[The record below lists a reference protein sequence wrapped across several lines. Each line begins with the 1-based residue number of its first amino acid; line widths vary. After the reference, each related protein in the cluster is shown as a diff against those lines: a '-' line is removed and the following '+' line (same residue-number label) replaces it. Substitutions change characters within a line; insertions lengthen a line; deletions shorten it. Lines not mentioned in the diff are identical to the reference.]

1 MHNFEKRFGELVI
14 QYRWLVILAS
24 FLLVGL
30 MASGAQHLSM
40 TTNYR
45 VFFSE
50 DNPQRMAFEALENT
64 YTKNDNVMFVL
75 APDDGVVFSKRVM
88 EAVHELTEK
97 AWQIPYSS
105 RVDSLSNYQHT
116 EAEGDDLL
124 VEDLVE
130 DPQALTDERLTY
142 IKGIALNEPLLIYR
156 LISDKAHVTAINVT
170 VQLPGINE
178 ATETPEVVKF
188 SRELAAEIQA
198 KYPFIKIYMTGM
210 VMMNN
215 SFSEASQNDMQSLV
229 PLSFLI
235 MMVMLL
241 IMLRGFAGT
250 IITMFV
256 IIMSIVAAMGA
267 GGHIGYPITPPS
279 ATAPTV
285 ILTVAIANSVHV
297 LVTFYHMMREGM
309 QKVPAM
315 IESLRINLQPVFL
328 ASVTTAIGFLS
339 MNFSD
344 VPPFNHLGN
353 FVAIGVLMS
362 FLLSVTF
369 LPAVISLLPVRVRVH
384 HEKGD
389 RLMIWLGD
397 FVVNNRRRLL
407 PSMTLLVV
415 VLIAFIP
422 RNELNDV
429 FLEYFDDSI
438 AFRTDTDFTVNNLT
452 GMYLIDFSV
461 ESSEP
466 GGISDPG
473 FLNEVEEFANWFR
486 AQPETIHVNVITD
499 IMRRLNRNMHGDD
512 DAWYELPDQRDLA
525 AQYLL
530 MYEMSL
536 PYGLDLN
543 NQINVDKSAT
553 RMVVTLHT
561 LSTNDMLELEQRS
574 NKWLEEK
581 SNFIKSAEA
590 SGPTMMFAHIGKR
603 NIVSMLG
610 GTTMALILISLILI
624 LALRSFKLGLT
635 SMVPNLI
642 PAAMGFGIWGLLV
655 GEVGLALSVV
665 TSMTLGIVVD
675 DTVHYMSKYRR
686 ARVEKGYDP
695 EAAVRYAFINVG
707 RALMIT
713 TIVLVSGFLVLA
725 LSAFKLNSGMG
736 LLTSLVIAIALI
748 ADFLLLPPLL
758 MKLEEK
764 SYEKERAAADPAV

>member
-1 MHNFEKRFGELVI
+1 MHEFERRFGELVI
-14 QYRWLVILAS
+14 QYRWLVIIACL
-24 FLLVGL
+24 LLVGF
-30 MASGAQHLSM
+30 MASGAKHLSM

-64 YTKNDNVMFVL
+64 YTKNDNVMFVI
-75 APDDGVVFSKRVM
+75 APEDGNVFSKKVM
-88 EAVHELTEK
+88 EAVYELSEK
-97 AWQIPYSS
+97 SWQVPYSS
-105 RVDSLSNYQHT
+105 RVDSLTNYQHT

-130 DPQALTDERLTY
+130 DPALLTEERLAY
-142 IKGIALNEPLLIYR
+142 IRQVAVNEPLLRHR
-156 LISDKAHVTAINVT
+156 LVSDRAHVTAVNVT

-178 ATETPEVVKF
+178 ATETPEVVAF
-188 SRELAAEIQA
+188 TRNLAAEIEA

-215 SFSEASQNDMQSLV
+215 SFSEASQNDMKTLV

-235 MMVMLL
+235 MMLMLL
-241 IMLRGFAGT
+241 LMIRGFAGT
-250 IITMFV
+250 ALTMVV
-256 IIMSIVAAMGA
+256 IILSVIAAMGA

-279 ATAPTV
+279 AIAPTI

-297 LVTFYHMMREGM
+297 LVTFYHYMREGM
-309 QKVPAM
+309 DKIAAM
-315 IESLRINLQPVFL
+315 IESMRVNLQPVFL
-328 ASVTTAIGFLS
+328 TSLTTSIGFMS

-353 FVAIGVLMS
+353 MVAIGVMMS
-362 FLLSVTF
+362 FVLAVTF
-369 LPAVISLLPVRVRVH
+369 LPAVISLLPVKVRVH

-389 RLMIWLGD
+389 RLMLSIGN
-397 FVVNNRRRLL
+397 FVVNNRRKLL
-407 PSMTLLVV
+407 PGMTLLVV
-415 VLIAFIP
+415 VLVSFLP

-429 FLEYFDDSI
+429 FLEYFDETI
-438 AFRTDTDFTVNNLT
+438 QFRNDTDFTVKNLT

-461 ESSEP
+461 ESAEP
-466 GGISDPG
+466 GGISNPE
-473 FLNEVEEFANWFR
+473 FLQEVEDFANWFR
-486 AQPETIHVNVITD
+486 EQPETLHVNVFTD
-499 IMRRLNRNMHGDD
+499 IMKRLNRNMHGDN
-512 DAWYELPDQRDLA
+512 DAMYKLPDERNLS

-553 RMVVTLHT
+553 RMVVTLRT
-561 LSTNDMLELEQRS
+561 LSTNQMIALEKRS
-574 NKWLEEK
+574 SQWLQENAE
-581 SNFIKSAEA
+581 FIKAAAA

-603 NIVSMLG
+603 NIISMLA
-610 GTTMALILISLILI
+610 GTTIALIMISMILI
-624 LALRSFKLGLT
+624 IALRSFKLGLT
-635 SMVPNLI
+635 SMVPNLV
-642 PAAMGFGIWGLLV
+642 PAAMGFGIWGMLV

-675 DTVHYMSKYRR
+675 DTVHFMSKFQR
-686 ARVEKGYDP
+686 ARRESGLNS
-695 EAAVRYAFINVG
+695 EQAVRYAFTSVG
-707 RALMIT
+707 RALVT
-713 TIVLVSGFLVLA
+713 TSVVLIAGFLVLA
-725 LSAFKLNSGMG
+725 LSSFKLNSGMG
-736 LLTSLVIAIALI
+736 LLTALVIALALI

-764 SYEKERAAADPAV
+764 SNEKDTAVAPAS

>member
-1 MHNFEKRFGELVI
+1 MHEFERRFGELVI
-14 QYRWLVILAS
+14 QYRWLVIIACL
-24 FLLVGL
+24 LLVGF
-30 MASGAQHLSM
+30 MASGAKHLSM

-64 YTKNDNVMFVL
+64 YTKNDNVMFVI
-75 APDDGVVFSKRVM
+75 APEDGNVFSKKVM
-88 EAVHELTEK
+88 EAVYELTEK
-97 AWQIPYSS
+97 SWQVPYSS
-105 RVDSLSNYQHT
+105 RVDSLTNYQHT

-130 DPQALTDERLTY
+130 DPALLTEERLAY
-142 IKGIALNEPLLIYR
+142 IRQVAVNEPLLRHR
-156 LISDKAHVTAINVT
+156 LVSDRAHVTAVNVT

-178 ATETPEVVKF
+178 ATETPEVVAF
-188 SRELAAEIQA
+188 TRNLAAEIEA

-215 SFSEASQNDMQSLV
+215 SFSEASQNDMKTLV

-235 MMVMLL
+235 MMLMLL
-241 IMLRGFAGT
+241 LMIRGFAGT
-250 IITMFV
+250 ALTMVV
-256 IIMSIVAAMGA
+256 IILSVIAAMGA

-279 ATAPTV
+279 ATAPTI

-297 LVTFYHMMREGM
+297 LVTFYHYMREGM
-309 QKVPAM
+309 DKIAAM
-315 IESLRINLQPVFL
+315 IESMRVNLQPVFL
-328 ASVTTAIGFLS
+328 TSLTTSIGFMS

-353 FVAIGVLMS
+353 MVAIGVMMS
-362 FLLSVTF
+362 FVLAVTF
-369 LPAVISLLPVRVRVH
+369 LPAVISLLPVKVRVH

-389 RLMIWLGD
+389 RLMLSIGN
-397 FVVNNRRRLL
+397 FVVNNRRKLL
-407 PSMTLLVV
+407 PGMTLLVV
-415 VLIAFIP
+415 VLVSFLP

-429 FLEYFDDSI
+429 FLEYFDETI
-438 AFRTDTDFTVNNLT
+438 QFRNDTDFTVKNLT

-461 ESSEP
+461 ESAEP
-466 GGISDPG
+466 GGISNPE
-473 FLNEVEEFANWFR
+473 FLQEVEDFANWFR
-486 AQPETIHVNVITD
+486 EQPETLHVNVFTD
-499 IMRRLNRNMHGDD
+499 IMKRLNRNMHGDN
-512 DAWYELPDQRDLA
+512 DAMYKLPDERNLS

-553 RMVVTLHT
+553 RMVVTLRT
-561 LSTNDMLELEQRS
+561 LSTNQMIALEKRS
-574 NKWLEEK
+574 SQWLQENAE
-581 SNFIKSAEA
+581 FIKAAAA

-603 NIVSMLG
+603 NIISMLA
-610 GTTMALILISLILI
+610 GTTIALIMISMILI
-624 LALRSFKLGLT
+624 IALRSFKLGLT
-635 SMVPNLI
+635 SMVPNLV
-642 PAAMGFGIWGLLV
+642 PAAMGFGIWGMLV

-675 DTVHYMSKYRR
+675 DTVHFMSKFQR
-686 ARVEKGYDP
+686 ARRESGLNS
-695 EAAVRYAFINVG
+695 EQAVRYAFTSVG
-707 RALMIT
+707 RALVT
-713 TIVLVSGFLVLA
+713 TSVVLIAGFLVLA
-725 LSAFKLNSGMG
+725 LSSFKLNSGMG
-736 LLTSLVIAIALI
+736 LLTALVIALALI

-764 SYEKERAAADPAV
+764 SNEKDTAVAPAS

>member
-1 MHNFEKRFGELVI
+1 MHEFERRFGELVI
-14 QYRWLVILAS
+14 QYRWLVIIACL
-24 FLLVGL
+24 LLVGF
-30 MASGAQHLSM
+30 MASGAKHLSM

-64 YTKNDNVMFVL
+64 YTKNDNVMFVI
-75 APDDGVVFSKRVM
+75 APEDGNVFSKKVM
-88 EAVHELTEK
+88 EAVYELTEK
-97 AWQIPYSS
+97 SWQVPYSS
-105 RVDSLSNYQHT
+105 RVDSLTNYQHT

-130 DPQALTDERLTY
+130 DPALLTEERLAY
-142 IKGIALNEPLLIYR
+142 IRQVAVNEPLLRHR
-156 LISDKAHVTAINVT
+156 LVSDRAHVTAVNVT

-178 ATETPEVVKF
+178 ATETPKVVAF
-188 SRELAAEIQA
+188 TRNLAAEIEA

-215 SFSEASQNDMQSLV
+215 SFSEASQNDMKTLV

-241 IMLRGFAGT
+241 LMLRGFAGT
-250 IITMFV
+250 ALTMVV
-256 IIMSIVAAMGA
+256 IILSVIAAMGA

-279 ATAPTV
+279 ATAPTI

-297 LVTFYHMMREGM
+297 LVTFYHYMREGM
-309 QKVPAM
+309 DKIAAM
-315 IESLRINLQPVFL
+315 IESMRVNLQPVFL
-328 ASVTTAIGFLS
+328 TSLTTSIGFMS

-353 FVAIGVLMS
+353 MVAIGVMMS
-362 FLLSVTF
+362 FVLAVTF
-369 LPAVISLLPVRVRVH
+369 LPAVISLLPVKVRVH

-389 RLMIWLGD
+389 RLMLSIGN
-397 FVVNNRRRLL
+397 FVVNNRRKLL
-407 PSMTLLVV
+407 PGMTLLVV
-415 VLIAFIP
+415 VLVSFLP

-429 FLEYFDDSI
+429 FLEYFDETI
-438 AFRTDTDFTVNNLT
+438 QFRNDTDFTVKNLT

-461 ESSEP
+461 ESAEP
-466 GGISDPG
+466 GGISNPE
-473 FLNEVEEFANWFR
+473 FLQEVEDFANWFR
-486 AQPETIHVNVITD
+486 EQPETLHVNVFTD
-499 IMRRLNRNMHGDD
+499 IMKRLNRNLHGDN
-512 DAWYELPDQRDLA
+512 DAMYKLPDERNLS

-553 RMVVTLHT
+553 RMVVTLRT
-561 LSTNDMLELEQRS
+561 LSTNQMIALEKRS
-574 NKWLEEK
+574 SQWLQENAE
-581 SNFIKSAEA
+581 FIKAAAA

-603 NIVSMLG
+603 NIISMLA
-610 GTTMALILISLILI
+610 GTTIALIMISMILI
-624 LALRSFKLGLT
+624 IALRSFKLGLT
-635 SMVPNLI
+635 SMVPNLV
-642 PAAMGFGIWGLLV
+642 PAAMGFGIWGMLV

-675 DTVHYMSKYRR
+675 DTVHFMSKYQR
-686 ARVEKGYDP
+686 ARRESGLNS
-695 EAAVRYAFINVG
+695 EQAVRYAFTSVG
-707 RALMIT
+707 RALLT
-713 TIVLVSGFLVLA
+713 TSVVLIAGFLVLA
-725 LSAFKLNSGMG
+725 LSSFKLNSGMG
-736 LLTSLVIAIALI
+736 LLTALVIALALI

-764 SYEKERAAADPAV
+764 SNEKDTAVAPAS

>member
-1 MHNFEKRFGELVI
+1 MHEFERRFGELVI
-14 QYRWLVILAS
+14 QYRWLVIIACL
-24 FLLVGL
+24 LLVGF
-30 MASGAQHLSM
+30 MASGAKHLSM

-64 YTKNDNVMFVL
+64 YTKNDNVMFVI
-75 APDDGVVFSKRVM
+75 APEDGNVFSKKVM
-88 EAVHELTEK
+88 EAVYELTEK
-97 AWQIPYSS
+97 SWQVPYSS
-105 RVDSLSNYQHT
+105 RVDSLTNYQHT

-130 DPQALTDERLTY
+130 DPALLTEERLAY
-142 IKGIALNEPLLIYR
+142 IRQVAVNEPLLRHR
-156 LISDKAHVTAINVT
+156 LVSDRAHVTAVNVT

-178 ATETPEVVKF
+178 ATETPEVVAF
-188 SRELAAEIQA
+188 TRNLAAEIEA

-215 SFSEASQNDMQSLV
+215 SFSEASQNDMKTLV

-241 IMLRGFAGT
+241 LMLRGFAGT
-250 IITMFV
+250 ALTMVV
-256 IIMSIVAAMGA
+256 IILSVIAAMGA

-279 ATAPTV
+279 ATAPTI

-297 LVTFYHMMREGM
+297 LVTFYHYMREGM
-309 QKVPAM
+309 DKIAAM
-315 IESLRINLQPVFL
+315 IESMRVNLQPVFL
-328 ASVTTAIGFLS
+328 TSLTTSIGFMS

-353 FVAIGVLMS
+353 MVAIGVMMS
-362 FLLSVTF
+362 FVLAVTF
-369 LPAVISLLPVRVRVH
+369 LPAVISLLPVKVRVH

-389 RLMIWLGD
+389 RLMLSIGN
-397 FVVNNRRRLL
+397 FVVNNRRKLL
-407 PSMTLLVV
+407 PGMTLLVV
-415 VLIAFIP
+415 VLVSFLP

-429 FLEYFDDSI
+429 FLEYFDETI
-438 AFRTDTDFTVNNLT
+438 QFRNDTDFTVKNLT

-461 ESSEP
+461 ESAEP
-466 GGISDPG
+466 GGISNPE
-473 FLNEVEEFANWFR
+473 FLQEVEDFANWFR
-486 AQPETIHVNVITD
+486 EQPETLHVNVFTD
-499 IMRRLNRNMHGDD
+499 IMKRLNRNLHGDN
-512 DAWYELPDQRDLA
+512 DAMYKLPDERNLS

-553 RMVVTLHT
+553 RMVVTLRT
-561 LSTNDMLELEQRS
+561 LSTNQMIALEKRS
-574 NKWLEEK
+574 SQWLQENAE
-581 SNFIKSAEA
+581 FIKAAAA

-603 NIVSMLG
+603 NIISMLA
-610 GTTMALILISLILI
+610 GTTIALIMISMILI
-624 LALRSFKLGLT
+624 IALRSFKLGLT
-635 SMVPNLI
+635 SMVPNLV
-642 PAAMGFGIWGLLV
+642 PAAMGFGIWGMLV

-675 DTVHYMSKYRR
+675 DTVHFMSKYQR
-686 ARVEKGYDP
+686 ARRESGLNS
-695 EAAVRYAFINVG
+695 EQAVRYAFTSVG
-707 RALMIT
+707 RALLT
-713 TIVLVSGFLVLA
+713 TSVVLIAGFLVLA
-725 LSAFKLNSGMG
+725 LSSFKLNSGMG
-736 LLTSLVIAIALI
+736 LLTALVIALALI

-764 SYEKERAAADPAV
+764 SNEKDTAVAPAS

>member
-1 MHNFEKRFGELVI
+1 MHEFERRFGELVI
-14 QYRWLVILAS
+14 QYRWLVIIGC
-24 FLLVGL
+24 LLFVGL
-30 MASGAQHLSM
+30 MASGGKHLSM

-50 DNPQRMAFEALENT
+50 DNPQRMAFEALEAT
-64 YTKNDNVMFVL
+64 YAKNDNVMFVI
-75 APDDGVVFSKRVM
+75 APEDGVVFSQPVM
-88 EAVHELTEK
+88 QAVYELTEG

-105 RVDSLSNYQHT
+105 RVDSLTNYQHT

-130 DPQALTDERLTY
+130 DPSVLTPERLSY
-142 IKGIALNEPLLIYR
+142 IKGVAVNEPLLIHR
-156 LISDKAHVTAINVT
+156 LTSDSAHVTAVNVT

-178 ATETPEVVKF
+178 ATETPEVVAHARK
-188 SRELAAEIQA
+188 LATEIQA
-198 KYPFIKIYMTGM
+198 KYPFLKIYMTGM

-215 SFSEASQNDMQSLV
+215 GFSEASMNDMRTLV

-235 MMVMLL
+235 MMVMLFL
-241 IMLRGFAGT
+241 MIRGFAGT
-250 IITMFV
+250 ALTMIV
-256 IIMSIVAAMGA
+256 IILSVLSAMGA

-285 ILTVAIANSVHV
+285 ILTVAIANSVHM
-297 LVTFYHMMREGM
+297 LVTFYHNMREGM
-309 QKVPAM
+309 EKIPAM
-315 IESLRINLQPVFL
+315 IESMRVNLQPVFL
-328 ASVTTAIGFLS
+328 TSLTTSIGFLS

-353 FVAIGVLMS
+353 FVAIGVMMS
-362 FLLSVTF
+362 FLLATTF

-397 FVVNNRRRLL
+397 FVVKNRRKLL
-407 PSMTLLVV
+407 PGMVLLVV
-415 VLIAFIP
+415 FLVSFLP

-429 FLEYFDDSI
+429 FLEYFDESI
-438 AFRTDTDFTVNNLT
+438 PFRAATDFTVENLT
-452 GMYLIDFSV
+452 GMYLLDFSV
-461 ESSEP
+461 ESAEP
-466 GGISDPG
+466 GGISDPQ
-473 FLNEVEEFANWFR
+473 FLQEVEDFANWFR

-512 DAWYELPDQRDLA
+512 DAWYQLPEQRDLA

-543 NQINVDKSAT
+543 NQVNVDKFAT
-553 RMVVTLHT
+553 RMVVTLKT
-561 LSTNDMLELEQRS
+561 LSTNDMIALEKRS
-574 NKWLEEK
+574 DQWIAGNAKL
-581 SNFIKSAEA
+581 IKAAAA

-603 NIVSMLG
+603 NIISMLG
-610 GTTMALILISLILI
+610 GTTIALILISLIMI
-624 LALRSFKLGLT
+624 IALRSFKLGLT
-635 SMVPNLI
+635 SMVPNLV
-642 PAAMGFGIWGLLV
+642 PAAMGFGIWGIFV

-675 DTVHYMSKYRR
+675 DTVHFMSKYQR
-686 ARVEKGYDP
+686 ARVEKGYNA
-695 EAAVRYAFINVG
+695 EQAVRYAFTSVG
-707 RALMIT
+707 RALLVT
-713 TIVLVSGFLVLA
+713 SIVLIAGFLVLA

-736 LLTSLVIAIALI
+736 LLTALVIALALV

-764 SYEKERAAADPAV
+764 SNEKKKAAADITA

>member
-1 MHNFEKRFGELVI
+1 MHEFERRFGELVI
-14 QYRWLVILAS
+14 QYRWLVIIACL
-24 FLLVGL
+24 LLVGF
-30 MASGAQHLSM
+30 MASGAKHLSM

-64 YTKNDNVMFVL
+64 YTKNDNVMFVI
-75 APDDGVVFSKRVM
+75 APEDGNVFSKKVM
-88 EAVHELTEK
+88 EAVYELSEK
-97 AWQIPYSS
+97 SWQVPYSS
-105 RVDSLSNYQHT
+105 RVDSLTNYQHT

-130 DPQALTDERLTY
+130 DPALLTEERLAY
-142 IKGIALNEPLLIYR
+142 IRQVAVNEPLLRHR
-156 LISDKAHVTAINVT
+156 LVSDRAHVTAVNVT

-178 ATETPEVVKF
+178 ATETPEVVAF
-188 SRELAAEIQA
+188 TRNLAAEIEA

-215 SFSEASQNDMQSLV
+215 SFSEASQNDMKTLV

-235 MMVMLL
+235 MMLMLL
-241 IMLRGFAGT
+241 LMIRGFAGT
-250 IITMFV
+250 ALTMVV
-256 IIMSIVAAMGA
+256 IILSVIAAMGA

-279 ATAPTV
+279 ATAPTI

-297 LVTFYHMMREGM
+297 LVTFYHYMREGM
-309 QKVPAM
+309 DKIAAM
-315 IESLRINLQPVFL
+315 IESMRVNLQPVFL
-328 ASVTTAIGFLS
+328 TSLTTSIGFMS

-353 FVAIGVLMS
+353 MVAIGVMMS
-362 FLLSVTF
+362 FVLAVTF
-369 LPAVISLLPVRVRVH
+369 LPAVISLLPVKVRVH

-389 RLMIWLGD
+389 RLMLSIGN
-397 FVVNNRRRLL
+397 FVVNNRRKLL
-407 PSMTLLVV
+407 PGMTLLVV
-415 VLIAFIP
+415 VLVSFLP

-429 FLEYFDDSI
+429 FLEYFDETI
-438 AFRTDTDFTVNNLT
+438 QFRNDTDFTVKNLT

-461 ESSEP
+461 ESAEP
-466 GGISDPG
+466 GGISNPE
-473 FLNEVEEFANWFR
+473 FLQEVEDFANWFR
-486 AQPETIHVNVITD
+486 EQPETLHVNVFTD
-499 IMRRLNRNMHGDD
+499 IMKRLNRNMHGDN
-512 DAWYELPDQRDLA
+512 DAMYKLPDERNLS

-553 RMVVTLHT
+553 RMVVTLRT
-561 LSTNDMLELEQRS
+561 LSTNQMIALEKRS
-574 NKWLEEK
+574 SQWLQENAE
-581 SNFIKSAEA
+581 FIKAAAA

-603 NIVSMLG
+603 NIISMLA
-610 GTTMALILISLILI
+610 GTTIALIMISMILI
-624 LALRSFKLGLT
+624 IALRSFKLGLT
-635 SMVPNLI
+635 SMVPNLV
-642 PAAMGFGIWGLLV
+642 PAAMGFGIWGMLV

-675 DTVHYMSKYRR
+675 DTVHFMSKFQR
-686 ARVEKGYDP
+686 ARRESGLNS
-695 EAAVRYAFINVG
+695 EQAVRYAFTSVG
-707 RALMIT
+707 RALVT
-713 TIVLVSGFLVLA
+713 TSVVLIAGFLVLA
-725 LSAFKLNSGMG
+725 LSSFKLNSGMG
-736 LLTSLVIAIALI
+736 LLTALVIALALI

-764 SYEKERAAADPAV
+764 SNEKDTAVAPAS

>member
-1 MHNFEKRFGELVI
+1 MHEFERRFGELVI
-14 QYRWLVILAS
+14 QYRWLVIIACL
-24 FLLVGL
+24 LLVGF
-30 MASGAQHLSM
+30 MASGAKHLSM

-64 YTKNDNVMFVL
+64 YTKNDNVMFVI
-75 APDDGVVFSKRVM
+75 APEDGNVFSKKVM
-88 EAVHELTEK
+88 EAVYELTEK
-97 AWQIPYSS
+97 SWQVPYSS
-105 RVDSLSNYQHT
+105 RVDSLTNYQHT

-130 DPQALTDERLTY
+130 DPALLTEERLAY
-142 IKGIALNEPLLIYR
+142 IRQVAVNEPLLRHR
-156 LISDKAHVTAINVT
+156 LVSDRAHVTAVNVT

-178 ATETPEVVKF
+178 ATETPQVVAF
-188 SRELAAEIQA
+188 TRNLAAEIEA

-215 SFSEASQNDMQSLV
+215 SFSEASQNDMKTLV

-241 IMLRGFAGT
+241 LMLRGFAGT
-250 IITMFV
+250 ALTMVV
-256 IIMSIVAAMGA
+256 IILSVIAAMGA

-279 ATAPTV
+279 ATAPTI

-297 LVTFYHMMREGM
+297 LVTFYHYMREGM
-309 QKVPAM
+309 DKIAAM
-315 IESLRINLQPVFL
+315 IESMRVNLQPVFL
-328 ASVTTAIGFLS
+328 TSLTTSIGFMS

-353 FVAIGVLMS
+353 MVAIGVMMS
-362 FLLSVTF
+362 FVLAVTF
-369 LPAVISLLPVRVRVH
+369 LPAVISLLPVKVRVH

-389 RLMIWLGD
+389 RLMLSIGN
-397 FVVNNRRRLL
+397 FVVNNRRKLL
-407 PSMTLLVV
+407 PGMTLMVV
-415 VLIAFIP
+415 VLVSFLP

-429 FLEYFDDSI
+429 FLEYFDETI
-438 AFRTDTDFTVNNLT
+438 QFRNDTDFTVKNLT

-461 ESSEP
+461 ESAEP
-466 GGISDPG
+466 GGISNPE
-473 FLNEVEEFANWFR
+473 FLQEVEDFANWFR
-486 AQPETIHVNVITD
+486 EQPETLHVNVFTD
-499 IMRRLNRNMHGDD
+499 IMKRLNRNLHGDN
-512 DAWYELPDQRDLA
+512 DAMYKLPDERNLS

-553 RMVVTLHT
+553 RMVVTLRT
-561 LSTNDMLELEQRS
+561 LSTNQMIALEKRS
-574 NKWLEEK
+574 SQWLQENAE
-581 SNFIKSAEA
+581 FIKAAAA

-603 NIVSMLG
+603 NIISMLA
-610 GTTMALILISLILI
+610 GTTIALIMISMILI
-624 LALRSFKLGLT
+624 IALRSFKLGLT
-635 SMVPNLI
+635 SMVPNLV
-642 PAAMGFGIWGLLV
+642 PAAMGFGIWGMLV

-675 DTVHYMSKYRR
+675 DTVHFMSKYQR
-686 ARVEKGYDP
+686 ARRESGLNS
-695 EAAVRYAFINVG
+695 EQAVRYAFTSVG
-707 RALMIT
+707 RALLT
-713 TIVLVSGFLVLA
+713 TSVVLIAGFLVLA
-725 LSAFKLNSGMG
+725 LSSFKLNSGMG
-736 LLTSLVIAIALI
+736 LLTALVIALALI

-764 SYEKERAAADPAV
+764 SNEKDTAVAPAS

>member
-1 MHNFEKRFGELVI
+1 MHEFERRFGELVI
-14 QYRWLVILAS
+14 QYRWLVIIGCL
-24 FLLVGL
+24 LLVGV
-30 MASGAQHLSM
+30 MASGAKHLSM

-64 YTKNDNVMFVL
+64 YAKNDNVMFVI
-75 APDDGVVFSKRVM
+75 APDDGIVFSQRVM
-88 EAVHELTEK
+88 KAVHELTEM
-97 AWQIPYSS
+97 AWQVPYSS
-105 RVDSLSNYQHT
+105 RVDSLTNYQHT
-116 EAEGDDLL
+116 EADQDDLL
-124 VEDLVE
+124 VEDMVE
-130 DPQALTDERLTY
+130 DPEALTPERLAY
-142 IKGIALNEPLLIYR
+142 IKDVAVNEPLLIHR
-156 LISDKAHVTAINVT
+156 LISSRAHVTAVNVT

-178 ATETPEVVKF
+178 TTETPEVVAYA
-188 SRELAAEIQA
+188 RDLAAQIQA
-198 KYPFIKIYMTGM
+198 RYPFLKIYMTGM

-215 SFSEASQNDMQSLV
+215 SFSEASQNDMMSLV
-229 PLSFLI
+229 PLSFMI
-235 MMVMLL
+235 MM
-241 IMLRGFAGT
+241 IMLFLMIRGFAGT
-250 IITMFV
+250 LMTMFV
-256 IIMSIVAAMGA
+256 IILSIVAAMGA

-297 LVTFYHMMREGM
+297 LVTFYHNMREGM
-309 QKVPAM
+309 EKIAAM
-315 IESLRINLQPVFL
+315 VESLRINLQPVFL

-362 FLLSVTF
+362 FVLSVSF
-369 LPAVISLLPVRVRVH
+369 LPAVISLLPVKVRVH

-397 FVVNNRRRLL
+397 FVVKHRHRLL
-407 PSMTLLVV
+407 PGMGLLVIILV
-415 VLIAFIP
+415 SFIP

-429 FLEYFDDSI
+429 FLKYFDTSI
-438 AFRTDTDFTVNNLT
+438 PFRSATDFTVDNLT

-461 ESSEP
+461 ESAEP

-473 FLNEVEEFANWFR
+473 FLQEVEDFANWFR

-512 DAWYELPDQRDLA
+512 DNWYKLPEERNLA

-561 LSTNDMLELEQRS
+561 LSTNEMLMLEQRS
-574 NKWLEEK
+574 NQWIAEHGRY
-581 SNFIKSAEA
+581 ITSADA

-610 GTTMALILISLILI
+610 GTTMALILISMIMI

-695 EAAVRYAFINVG
+695 EQAVRYAFTSVG
-707 RALMIT
+707 RALTIT
-713 TIVLVSGFLVLA
+713 TVVLVSGFLVLA

-736 LLTSLVIAIALI
+736 LLTSLVIALALI

-758 MKLEEK
+758 MKIEEK
-764 SYEKERAAADPAV
+764 SHEKERTAADLAS

>member
-1 MHNFEKRFGELVI
+1 MHEFERRFGELVI
-14 QYRWLVILAS
+14 QYRWLVIIACL
-24 FLLVGL
+24 LLVGF
-30 MASGAQHLSM
+30 MASGAKHLSM

-64 YTKNDNVMFVL
+64 YTKNDNVMFVI
-75 APDDGVVFSKRVM
+75 APEDGNVFSKKVM
-88 EAVHELTEK
+88 EAVYELTEK
-97 AWQIPYSS
+97 SWQVPYSS
-105 RVDSLSNYQHT
+105 RVDSLTNYQHT

-130 DPQALTDERLTY
+130 DPALLTEERLAY
-142 IKGIALNEPLLIYR
+142 IRQVAVNEPLLRHR
-156 LISDKAHVTAINVT
+156 LVSDRAHVTAVNVT

-178 ATETPEVVKF
+178 ATETPEVVAF
-188 SRELAAEIQA
+188 TRNLAAEIEA

-215 SFSEASQNDMQSLV
+215 SFSEASQNDMKTLV

-241 IMLRGFAGT
+241 LMLRGFAGT
-250 IITMFV
+250 ALTMVV
-256 IIMSIVAAMGA
+256 IILSVIAAMGA

-279 ATAPTV
+279 ATAPTI

-297 LVTFYHMMREGM
+297 LVTFYHYMREGM
-309 QKVPAM
+309 DKIAAM
-315 IESLRINLQPVFL
+315 IESMRVNLQPVFL
-328 ASVTTAIGFLS
+328 TSLTTSIGFMS

-353 FVAIGVLMS
+353 MVAIGVMMS
-362 FLLSVTF
+362 FVLAVTF
-369 LPAVISLLPVRVRVH
+369 LPAVISLLPVKVRVH

-389 RLMIWLGD
+389 RLMLSIGN
-397 FVVNNRRRLL
+397 FVVNNRRKLL
-407 PSMTLLVV
+407 PGMTLLVV
-415 VLIAFIP
+415 VLVSFLP

-429 FLEYFDDSI
+429 FLEYFDETI
-438 AFRTDTDFTVNNLT
+438 QFRNDTDFTVKNLT

-461 ESSEP
+461 ESAEP
-466 GGISDPG
+466 GGISNPE
-473 FLNEVEEFANWFR
+473 FLQEVEDFANWFR
-486 AQPETIHVNVITD
+486 EQPETLHVNVFTE
-499 IMRRLNRNMHGDD
+499 IMKRLNRNLHGDN
-512 DAWYELPDQRDLA
+512 DAMYKLPDERNLS

-553 RMVVTLHT
+553 RMVVTLRT
-561 LSTNDMLELEQRS
+561 LSTNQMIALEKRS
-574 NKWLEEK
+574 SQWLQENAE
-581 SNFIKSAEA
+581 FIKAAAA

-603 NIVSMLG
+603 NIISMLA
-610 GTTMALILISLILI
+610 GTTIALIMISMILI
-624 LALRSFKLGLT
+624 IALRSFKLGLT
-635 SMVPNLI
+635 SMVPNLV
-642 PAAMGFGIWGLLV
+642 PAAMGFGIWGMLV

-675 DTVHYMSKYRR
+675 DTVHFMSKYQR
-686 ARVEKGYDP
+686 ARRESGLNS
-695 EAAVRYAFINVG
+695 EQAVRYAFTSVG
-707 RALMIT
+707 RALLT
-713 TIVLVSGFLVLA
+713 TSVVLIAGFLVLA
-725 LSAFKLNSGMG
+725 LSSFKLNSGMG
-736 LLTSLVIAIALI
+736 LLTALVIALALI

-764 SYEKERAAADPAV
+764 SNEKDTAVAPAS

>member
-1 MHNFEKRFGELVI
+1 MHEFERRFGELVI
-14 QYRWLVILAS
+14 QYRWLVIIACL
-24 FLLVGL
+24 LLVGF
-30 MASGAQHLSM
+30 MASGAKHLSM

-64 YTKNDNVMFVL
+64 YTKNDNVMFVI
-75 APDDGVVFSKRVM
+75 APEDGNVFSKKVM
-88 EAVHELTEK
+88 EAVYELTEK
-97 AWQIPYSS
+97 SWQVPYSS
-105 RVDSLSNYQHT
+105 RVDSLTNYQHT

-130 DPQALTDERLTY
+130 DPALLTEERLAY
-142 IKGIALNEPLLIYR
+142 IRQVAVNEPLLRHR
-156 LISDKAHVTAINVT
+156 LVSDRAHVTAVNVT

-178 ATETPEVVKF
+178 ATETPEVVAF
-188 SRELAAEIQA
+188 TRNLAAEIEA

-215 SFSEASQNDMQSLV
+215 SFSEASQNDMKTLV

-241 IMLRGFAGT
+241 LMLRGFAGT
-250 IITMFV
+250 ALTMVV
-256 IIMSIVAAMGA
+256 IILSVIAAMGA

-279 ATAPTV
+279 ATAPTI

-297 LVTFYHMMREGM
+297 LVTFYHYMREGM
-309 QKVPAM
+309 DKIAAM
-315 IESLRINLQPVFL
+315 IESMRVNLQPVFL
-328 ASVTTAIGFLS
+328 TSLTTSIGFMS

-353 FVAIGVLMS
+353 MVAIGVMMS
-362 FLLSVTF
+362 FVLAVTF
-369 LPAVISLLPVRVRVH
+369 LPAVISLLPVKVRVH

-389 RLMIWLGD
+389 RLMLSIGN
-397 FVVNNRRRLL
+397 FVVNNRRKLL
-407 PSMTLLVV
+407 PGMTLMVV
-415 VLIAFIP
+415 VLVSFLP

-429 FLEYFDDSI
+429 FLEYFDETI
-438 AFRTDTDFTVNNLT
+438 QFRNDTDFTVKNLT

-461 ESSEP
+461 ESAEP
-466 GGISDPG
+466 GGISNPE
-473 FLNEVEEFANWFR
+473 FLQEVEDFANWFR
-486 AQPETIHVNVITD
+486 EQPETLHVNVFTD
-499 IMRRLNRNMHGDD
+499 IMKRLNRNLHGDN
-512 DAWYELPDQRDLA
+512 DAMYKLPDERNLS

-553 RMVVTLHT
+553 RMVVTLRT
-561 LSTNDMLELEQRS
+561 LSTNQMIALEKRS
-574 NKWLEEK
+574 SQWLQENAE
-581 SNFIKSAEA
+581 FIKAAAA

-603 NIVSMLG
+603 NIISMLA
-610 GTTMALILISLILI
+610 GTTIALIMISMILI
-624 LALRSFKLGLT
+624 IALRSFKLGLT
-635 SMVPNLI
+635 SMVPNLV
-642 PAAMGFGIWGLLV
+642 PAAMGFGIWGMLV

-675 DTVHYMSKYRR
+675 DTVHFMSKYQR
-686 ARVEKGYDP
+686 ARRENGLNS
-695 EAAVRYAFINVG
+695 EQAVRYAFTSVG
-707 RALMIT
+707 RALLT
-713 TIVLVSGFLVLA
+713 TSVVLIAGFLVLA
-725 LSAFKLNSGMG
+725 LSSFKLNSGMG
-736 LLTSLVIAIALI
+736 LLTALVIALALI

-764 SYEKERAAADPAV
+764 SNEKDTAVAPAS